1 MYSAAEIW
9 ENIEALKKHGHVQ
22 SNLYSNAHV
31 ILDHLD
37 EAVVTDKTILTTF
50 LDHGV
55 RRLYYYTLDF
65 SDIIAAAEK
74 LSSGVCVLEFM
85 TRDPSEYRSF
95 LQPAGFSLLA
105 GMMRMS
111 VYDCA
116 AAFQNPEI
124 SGFYDASIGYFPDET
139 EAAEINR
146 VLWQVFDTRIS
157 HLCTEEET
165 ADAIRKREITIRR
178 DENGTIKAVL
188 QAVVNPKKFYINQ
201 VYNGT
206 EKRIIHA
213 MLLNRL
219 KSYIDAGGKYA
230 YAWVAEDNNASI
242 KFHKK
247 YGFLPDGMWNMV
259 YQLKG

>member
-1 MYSAAEIW
+1 MYSFAEIW
-9 ENIEALKKHGHVQ
+9 GQIEVLKKQGRVQ

-37 EAVVTDKTILTTF
+37 EAVFTNKTILATF

-65 SDIIAAAEK
+65 SDITAAAEK

-85 TRDPSEYRSF
+85 TRDPSEYRDF
-95 LQPAGFSLLA
+95 LQSAGFLPLA
-105 GMMRMS
+105 GMMRMA
-111 VYDCA
+111 VDDCA

-124 SGFYDASIGYFPDET
+124 SGFYNASIGYYPDET
-139 EAAEINR
+139 EAEEINR
-146 VLWQVFDTRIS
+146 ILWQVFDTRIS
-157 HLCTEEET
+157 HLCTDEEIV
-165 ADAIRKREITIRR
+165 DALRKREITIHR
-178 DENGTIKAVL
+178 DENRTIEAVL

-201 VYNGT
+201 IYNGT

-219 KSYIDAGGKYA
+219 KAYIDAGGKYA
-230 YAWVAEDNNASI
+230 YAWVAEDNNVSI